1 MDKKKILQQLI
12 DYYSAG
18 NKRQFAKMIGMSP
31 SGVSTWMARG
41 TYDVSVILAKC
52 EHVNPAYL
60 LTGEGPMLLPDAPGQ
75 RQDVD
80 ENEKI
85 TNMLKNVQEMTEKN
99 LAMLEKNQQQFD
111 RVLSLFEQMT
121 AGVAS
126 APISYPIV
134 EDNKKVN

>member
-1 MDKKKILQQLI
+1 MDKSEIVLSLI
-12 DYYSAG
+12 DYYTNG
-18 NKRQFAKMIGMSP
+18 NKRQFAKMLDVSP
-31 SGVSTWMARG
+31 QTISAWVKRG
-41 TYDVSVILAKC
+41 TFDVDIISAKC
-52 EHVNPAYL
+52 RGVNPSFL
-60 LTGEGPMLLPDAPGQ
+60 LTGEGPMLLSDAPGQ

-80 ENEKI
+80 DNEKI
-85 TNMLKNVQEMTEKN
+85 TNMLKSVQEMTEKN

-134 EDNKKVN
+134 EDKKKVN